1 MSTLTLTLREP
12 PVQRLDLSPLSP
24 DRLTGRTAADVGA
37 IELSS
42 GNRRLRVDSLF
53 TVAGAYAS
61 VLEIRNS
68 CDKLDRI
75 GEAMTGGRVVV
86 QGDAGAYLGA
96 RMKDGSIEV
105 QGNVGAYGVT
115 GMRGGFVHIKGNAG
129 DFLAGAI
136 PGDPKGMQGGTVVV
150 MGHTGERTGDRMR
163 RGTLLIEGNTGD
175 YCASRMVAGT
185 IAVGGKVGRF
195 PGLQM
200 RRGTLILRQAPG
212 ALVPTFSDC
221 GEHPL
226 GFLTL
231 LARSWRSLPGAFS
244 KLPDTRPRVRRYMGD
259 LANDGRGEIL
269 IWV

>member
-1 MSTLTLTLREP
+1 MSTLTLTLREVP
-12 PVQRLDLSPLSP
+12 AQRLDLSPLSP
-24 DRLTGRTAADVGA
+24 DRLAGRSAAEVGA

-53 TVAGAYAS
+53 KVAGGYES
-61 VLEIRNS
+61 VLEICNS

-75 GEAMTGGRVVV
+75 GEAMTGGQVIV
-86 QGDAGAYLGA
+86 QGNAGAYLGA
-96 RMKDGSIEV
+96 RMKDGKIEV
-105 QGNVGAYGVT
+105 QGNVGAYGAT
-115 GMRGGFVHIKGNAG
+115 GMRGGFIHIKGNAG
-129 DFLAGAI
+129 DFLAAAI
-136 PGDPKGMQGGTVVV
+136 PGDPKGMQGGTVLVT
-150 MGHTGERTGDRMR
+150 GNTGERTGDRMR
-163 RGTLLIEGNTGD
+163 RGALLIEGDTGD
-175 YCASRMVAGT
+175 YCGSRMIAGT

-200 RRGTLILRQAPG
+200 RRGTLLLRQAPG
-212 ALVPTFSDC
+212 TLVPTFSDC

-231 LARSWRSLPGAFS
+231 LVKSWRTLPGAFA
-244 KLPDTRPRVRRYMGD
+244 KLPESLSRVRRYMGD